1 MYLGQIIYNGKSLK
15 TLPFIKVTDS
25 LSTDKIPTLVIG
37 RKKVE
42 KLFPQEKL
50 SVLERRIGANVY
62 WTYSKNERRDDFEED
77 VKKFEDHIVE
87 TYIQNHKYTFFNVLT
102 ANLEAIKR
110 FITFVRNKKPKYFF
124 ITDCH
129 IFVYNPDTNTTIGI
143 SLTDLDYIDISREK
157 VIKKIIENP
166 YNEVIKDDTFL
177 GFSLRSK
184 LRGKESTI
192 PLFYYLLKK

>member
-37 RKKVE
+37 RKKAE
-42 KLFPQEKL
+42 KLFPQERL
-50 SVLERRIGANVY
+50 SVLERRIGTNIY

-77 VKKFEDHIVE
+77 VKKFEDYIVE
-87 TYIQNHKYTFFNVLT
+87 TYIQNHKYAFFNALT

-110 FITFVRNKKPKYFF
+110 FITFIRSKKPKYFF

-129 IFVYNPDTNTTIGI
+129 IFVYN
-143 SLTDLDYIDISREK
+143 
-157 VIKKIIENP
+157 
-166 YNEVIKDDTFL
+166 
-177 GFSLRSK
+177 
-184 LRGKESTI
+184 
-192 PLFYYLLKK
+192 LLHLL